1 VDLDGDLDLAVSQE
15 GGGSNGYYLNHL
27 ITPAHITDNYAAKT
41 QLPDNL
47 TYLHVYRPGTANS
60 AYFHSAPQVIG
71 SSNQPTVTVKF
82 QVYDPNGIRN
92 VPGFNALGSPIPLRA
107 FQVEFSL
114 DGGGTWKPATGTLG
128 QDAGAVQSTLPPF
141 SGSGQMP
148 TKSFF
153 LPEGTA
159 IFSVSHTGQN
169 EVLLHLI
176 DPEGSQQELKFN
188 KEGGVQGQRITAAG
202 CYFMNIRADGQ
213 WRIIIEPPSSTSVKP
228 AECDT
233 QAQAE
238 PSIIPTRLG
247 TPVTFVWNARADAAI
262 SEHALI
268 RVTLVQARPTGSTNR
283 ASVAAISPPFR
294 VRATSCE
301 WPHTASLKP
310 TVVERALT
318 PVEFVGSVRA
328 TGLVTFE
335 WDFGDGNKG
344 VGQRT
349 YHQYAHDGTYPVT
362 LTVTGQPCPVTRP
375 LVMTTNVRVG
385 TGISPTRLYLPV
397 IYGGGAPAAA
407 RSTEV
412 TPPPVTT
419 LTGAERANGTVLSW
433 DPPVDAGA
441 VTAYRVYRQIGD
453 GDFVR
458 LARLSAGSTSY
469 RDAGIHCGALYFVTA
484 VGPGGE
490 SAASNQ
496 TFYTSSCTGES

>member
-1 VDLDGDLDLAVSQE
+1 MENAPRWISPNKYKTTSLAWGDWNNSGVLDLAVGNYEEVDQVWVNRRDPNVASNGEPKFSWLWSSSEKQKTTGIAWGDVDLDGDLDLAVSQE

-27 ITPAHITDNYAAKT
+27 ITPAHITDNYASKT

-82 QVYDPNGIRN
+82 HVYDPNGIRN
-92 VPGFNALGSPIPLRA
+92 VSGSNAPGSPIRA
-107 FQVEFSL
+107 SDLQVEYSL
-114 DGGGTWKPATGTLG
+114 DGGGTWRTATPT
-128 QDAGAVQSTLPPF
+128 ASF
-141 SGSGQMP
+141 SATQ
-148 TKSFF
+148 
-153 LPEGTA
+153 
-159 IFSVSHTGQN
+159 
-169 EVLLHLI
+169 LI
-176 DPEGSQQELKFN
+176 
-188 KEGGVQGQRITAAG
+188 T
-202 CYFMNIRADGQ
+202 
-213 WRIIIEPPSSTSVKP
+213 
-228 AECDT
+228 
-233 QAQAE
+233 
-238 PSIIPTRLG
+238 PTRLG

-268 RVTLVQARPTGSTNR
+268 RVTLLQARPKGSTNR

-294 VRATSCE
+294 VRATACE
-301 WPHTASLKP
+301 WPNTASLKP

-318 PVEFVGSVRA
+318 PVEFIGSVQA

-375 LVMTTNVRVG
+375 LVITTNVRVG

-397 IYGGGAPAAA
+397 IYGGGAPAAV

-412 TPPPVTT
+412 APPPPVTN
-419 LTGAERANGTVLSW
+419 LMGDERANGTILSW

-441 VTAYRVYRQIGD
+441 VTAYRIYRQIGD
-453 GDFVR
+453 GEFVR

-469 RDAGIHCGALYFVTA
+469 RDAAVHCGALYFVTA